1 MFERLTRDQLRS
13 LVFLLAKAELRGFTV
28 FKKYPAY
35 GTVLQDVD
43 VYAECVNNG
52 KVLKKVFID
61 CEETDWMTPELMD
74 VELSYRDDLVKKGF
88 MDLARDVFWV
98 VVPTRFDVSCL
109 PYTQMPNLE
118 LKDFSWL
125 LNSTRRYFPH
135 YRELRILVQTFQ
147 SAKLLPV
154 PL

>member
-1 MFERLTRDQLRS
+1 MFERLTRDQLAN

-35 GTVLQDVD
+35 GTFLQNID

-52 KVLKKVFID
+52 KAVKKIFID
-61 CEETDWMTPELMD
+61 CEQTDWMTSELMD
-74 VELSYRDDLVKKGF
+74 VELTYRDDLVKKGF
-88 MDLARDVFWV
+88 MDKDRDVFWV

-109 PYTQMPNLE
+109 SYTQMPNLE
-118 LKDFSWL
+118 LKDSDWL
-125 LNSTRRYFPH
+125 LKSIRRNFPH
-135 YRELRILVQTFQ
+135 YRQLRIFVQTLQ
-147 SAKLLPV
+147 TAKLLPS